1 MMLMLSPMKI
11 NIPKAYKR
19 IFLNLFLG
27 VLIFLGA
34 LIFADHLIHWGR
46 IHHGVRVSG
55 ISVGHLTPEEAVLKL
70 STKQKAALIK
80 QVTLRHADKTWVVYP
95 AQFDTKVNITKTVK
109 KAFGV
114 GRAGGIFQRLR
125 LRLCSWC
132 EPVDIPLI
140 YSVDQKLLSQ
150 FVNGVATEVDREPVN
165 AGIKIKET
173 EVEIVPSQIGM
184 KLRRPETFTLVRRKL
199 VALRDREADLPVDIL
214 PVELTEEDVA
224 EAYNEVKLF
233 LSVPIVLRYDRYSW
247 ELKPEEVGELITF
260 KHTKA
265 EDGKSRTLTACLNEK
280 KTKERIGEITRSI
293 NIDPRDARFNVVGKK
308 VTIIPSQSGLKIDEE
323 AAFFLLEQ
331 VIRLPAPREVLLST
345 KVVTPKITTEK
356 ARAMGIKE
364 QVVAY
369 TTSYNPKHTA
379 RVHNIHLL
387 AKELD
392 GTIIAPG
399 EIFSFN
405 EVVGDRTA
413 EKGYQEAPMILN
425 GELVPAIGGGVCQVG
440 TTIFNTAFFGGY
452 EIAERYCH
460 SFYISRYPAGRDAT
474 VSYPGPDFK
483 FKNDT
488 STYLLIK
495 TSYTASTVTV
505 AFYSTDFGTEVSYSA
520 TLFANLKPYTTKYV
534 EDPTLLKGQE
544 KVEEEGVEGRDITV
558 YRTVERDGV
567 LVRKDKFFSRY
578 RPKQAVVRVGTMEL
592 PVPSG
597 ETTPTSISEPA
608 EQGQLLH

>member
-1 MMLMLSPMKI
+1 MKI
-11 NIPKAYKR
+11 NIPRVDKR
-19 IFLNLFLG
+19 TFLNLFLG
-27 VLIFLGA
+27 VLIFVGA
-34 LIFADHLIHWGR
+34 LIFVDHLIHWGR

-55 ISVGHLTPEEAVLKL
+55 IPVGHLTPEEAVLKL

-80 QVTLRHADKTWVVYP
+80 PVTLRHADRTWVVYP

-114 GRAGGIFQRLR
+114 GRVGGIFHRPW
-125 LRLCSWC
+125 LRLCSWF

-150 FVNGVATEVDREPVN
+150 FVNGVAGEVDREPIN
-165 AGIKIKET
+165 AGIKIRGT
-173 EVEIVPSQIGM
+173 EVEIAPSQIGM

-199 VALRDREADLPVDIL
+199 VALKNREADLPVDIL
-214 PVELTEEDVA
+214 PVELTEKDVA

-233 LSVPIVLRYDRYSW
+233 LSAPIVLKYDKYSW
-247 ELKPEEVGELITF
+247 ELKPEEISELVAFERTKVG
-260 KHTKA
+260 
-265 EDGKSRTLTACLNEK
+265 DGESCTLAVCLDEEK
-280 KTKERIGEITRSI
+280 IKGYIGEITRPI
-293 NIDPRDARFNVVGKK
+293 NIDPRNAQFNVVGKK
-308 VTIIPSQSGLKIDEE
+308 VTIIPSQNGLKIDEK
-323 AAFFLLEQ
+323 AAFSLLEQ
-331 VIRLPAPREVLLST
+331 IIRLPAPREVLLLT
-345 KVVTPKITTEK
+345 KVMMPKITTEK

-364 QVVAY
+364 EVAKY

-392 GTIIAPG
+392 GAIIAPG

-405 EVVGDRTA
+405 KVVGDRTA
-413 EKGYQEAPMILN
+413 EEGYQEAPMILN

-452 EIAERYCH
+452 EIVERQCH

-474 VSYPGPDFK
+474 VSYPSPDFK

-488 STYLLIK
+488 SAYLLIK

-505 AFYSTDFGTEVSYSA
+505 AFYSTDFNTEVSYSA
-520 TLFANLKPYTTKYV
+520 TPFTNLKPYTTKYV

-544 KVEEEGVEGRDITV
+544 KVEQEGVEGRDITV
-558 YRTVERDGV
+558 YRTVKRDGA
-567 LVRKDKFFSRY
+567 LVRKNKFFSRY
-578 RPKQAVVRVGTMEL
+578 RPKQAVVQVGTME
-592 PVPSG
+592 PPIPTE
-597 ETTPTSISEPA
+597 ETTSTPNSEPA
-608 EQGQLLH
+608 EELPH